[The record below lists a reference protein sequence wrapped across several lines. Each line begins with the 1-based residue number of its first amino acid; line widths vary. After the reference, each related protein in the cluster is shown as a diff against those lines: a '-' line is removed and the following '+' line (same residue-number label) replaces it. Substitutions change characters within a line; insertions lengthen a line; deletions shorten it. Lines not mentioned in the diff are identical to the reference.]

1 MKIAITAAALTLAA
15 VTACQNRA
23 DQAAGRDVDAA
34 DTIVTAEQ
42 RVDTTI
48 VTRDT
53 TVEVDTI
60 RKKSDRPVRRD
71 TLERSSNAGT
81 AGATTPPAANTPVG
95 DTTGTADTTQ
105 P

>member
-1 MKIAITAAALTLAA
+1 MKIAITAAALSLVA
-15 VTACQNRA
+15 VTACQNRG
-23 DQAAGRDVDAA
+23 DQEAARGVDAA

-42 RVDTTI
+42 RVDTAI

-60 RKKSDRPVRRD
+60 RKESDRPVRRD

-81 AGATTPPAANTPVG
+81 TRNTAPPAGTAPAG
-95 DTTGTADTTQ
+95 DTTGTTDTMQ